1 MSPNTCNPSPRSG
14 HTLGGTDAASFDIV
28 GASGQLQTKAAL
40 DSETRTSYSVT
51 VAVRDAK
58 GIHGNPDTTT
68 DDTITVSI
76 SVTHRGRSARAATGA
91 VRAPTRAARSL
102 PTGVRAAGG
111 HRRHPC
117 GHHHGAARRPPA
129 NPAP

>member
-40 DSETRTSYSVT
+40 DYETRTSYSVT

-58 GIHGNPDTTT
+58 DIHGNPDTTT

-76 SVTHRGRSARAATGA
+76 SVTTEDEAPAPPPAPSGPPPAPPAASPPASAPPGA
-91 VRAPTRAARSL
+91 SAPPL
-102 PTGVRAAGG
+102 
-111 HRRHPC
+111 
-117 GHHHGAARRPPA
+117 RPPPRSC
-129 NPAP
+129 PATAC